1 MAFGTHTT
9 GIASSALVLSFN
21 FVAAIACISLNKK
34 AFVLF
39 PFPAALVRCSPFRTL
54 SCPRSRLLLTLP
66 TPAVNRALSTLRHSP
81 HQTFVHYL
89 VSWGGIELLHRMG
102 RFERQPVPPGHGRA
116 FYALIVCWSACNAL
130 SNVSLAKNSVGF
142 YQRARSPPL

>member
-1 MAFGTHTT
+1 MAFGTT

-54 SCPRSRLLLTLP
+54 SSRARARGCCLP
-66 TPAVNRALSTLRHSP
+66 TPAVNREPSLRPASLP

-142 YQRARSPPL
+142 YQRARSLPL